1 MYDFTG
7 IYQEMIY
14 FGVFGVVGITMIV
27 QSKFWNKNK
36 RNIGDMLL
44 GIAVVIAC
52 LYTVIQDTR
61 AIQNENICIYE
72 GKAWE
77 SWHRG
82 YTFMG
87 AEGDKRKLEIWGPAW
102 NKLCE
107 EQIEKGKRYR
117 VYYEE
122 ETEIIVKIQLKKKPV
137 SQWKDILHTLTGDD
151 ASSKVRMEAGVFQ
164 IGTNRY
170 IDKLVF
176 KCGSFQPEPDLPYT
190 FVMGKKL
197 KKGPESYEDVREAV
211 VKDYLTVYEDAW
223 LKDLKQKYKV
233 EINQEVLKTVN
244 NNGSN

>member
-14 FGVFGVVGITMIV
+14 FGVLGVVGITMIV

-77 SWHRG
+77 SW
-82 YTFMG
+82 
-87 AEGDKRKLEIWGPAW
+87 

-122 ETEIIVKIQLKKKPV
+122 ETEIIVKIQ
-137 SQWKDILHTLTGDD
+137 
-151 ASSKVRMEAGVFQ
+151 
-164 IGTNRY
+164 
-170 IDKLVF
+170 
-176 KCGSFQPEPDLPYT
+176 
-190 FVMGKKL
+190 
-197 KKGPESYEDVREAV
+197 
-211 VKDYLTVYEDAW
+211 
-223 LKDLKQKYKV
+223 
-233 EINQEVLKTVN
+233 EIK
-244 NNGSN
+244 

>member
-1 MYDFTG
+1 MYDFIG
-7 IYQEMIY
+7 IYQEMICI
-14 FGVFGVVGITMIV
+14 GVLGVVGITTLV

-107 EQIEKGKRYR
+107 EQIEKIS
-117 VYYEE
+117 E
-122 ETEIIVKIQLKKKPV
+122 
-137 SQWKDILHTLTGDD
+137 
-151 ASSKVRMEAGVFQ
+151 
-164 IGTNRY
+164 
-170 IDKLVF
+170 
-176 KCGSFQPEPDLPYT
+176 
-190 FVMGKKL
+190 
-197 KKGPESYEDVREAV
+197 
-211 VKDYLTVYEDAW
+211 W
-223 LKDLKQKYKV
+223 L
-233 EINQEVLKTVN
+233 
-244 NNGSN
+244 

>member
-1 MYDFTG
+1 MYDFIG

-72 GKAWE
+72 GKSWE

-87 AEGDKRKLEIWGPAW
+87 AEGDKRQLEIWGPARK
-102 NKLCE
+102 KLCE

-122 ETEIIVKIQLKKKPV
+122 ETEIIVKIQ
-137 SQWKDILHTLTGDD
+137 
-151 ASSKVRMEAGVFQ
+151 
-164 IGTNRY
+164 
-170 IDKLVF
+170 
-176 KCGSFQPEPDLPYT
+176 
-190 FVMGKKL
+190 
-197 KKGPESYEDVREAV
+197 
-211 VKDYLTVYEDAW
+211 
-223 LKDLKQKYKV
+223 
-233 EINQEVLKTVN
+233 EIK
-244 NNGSN
+244 

>member
-1 MYDFTG
+1 
-7 IYQEMIY
+7 
-14 FGVFGVVGITMIV
+14 
-27 QSKFWNKNK
+27 
-36 RNIGDMLL
+36 MLL

-52 LYTVIQDTR
+52 LFTVIQDTR

-122 ETEIIVKIQLKKKPV
+122 ETEIIVKIQ
-137 SQWKDILHTLTGDD
+137 
-151 ASSKVRMEAGVFQ
+151 
-164 IGTNRY
+164 
-170 IDKLVF
+170 
-176 KCGSFQPEPDLPYT
+176 
-190 FVMGKKL
+190 
-197 KKGPESYEDVREAV
+197 
-211 VKDYLTVYEDAW
+211 
-223 LKDLKQKYKV
+223 
-233 EINQEVLKTVN
+233 EIK
-244 NNGSN
+244 

>member
-14 FGVFGVVGITMIV
+14 FGVLGVVGITMIV
-27 QSKFWNKNK
+27 QSKFWNKKK

-44 GIAVVIAC
+44 GV
-52 LYTVIQDTR
+52 

-87 AEGDKRKLEIWGPAW
+87 AEGDKRQLEIWGPAW

-122 ETEIIVKIQLKKKPV
+122 ETEIIVKIQ
-137 SQWKDILHTLTGDD
+137 
-151 ASSKVRMEAGVFQ
+151 
-164 IGTNRY
+164 
-170 IDKLVF
+170 
-176 KCGSFQPEPDLPYT
+176 
-190 FVMGKKL
+190 
-197 KKGPESYEDVREAV
+197 
-211 VKDYLTVYEDAW
+211 
-223 LKDLKQKYKV
+223 
-233 EINQEVLKTVN
+233 EIK
-244 NNGSN
+244 

>member
-1 MYDFTG
+1 MYDFIG
-7 IYQEMIY
+7 IYQEMICI
-14 FGVFGVVGITMIV
+14 GVLGVVGITTLV

-122 ETEIIVKIQLKKKPV
+122 ETEIIVKMQ
-137 SQWKDILHTLTGDD
+137 
-151 ASSKVRMEAGVFQ
+151 
-164 IGTNRY
+164 
-170 IDKLVF
+170 
-176 KCGSFQPEPDLPYT
+176 
-190 FVMGKKL
+190 
-197 KKGPESYEDVREAV
+197 
-211 VKDYLTVYEDAW
+211 
-223 LKDLKQKYKV
+223 
-233 EINQEVLKTVN
+233 EIK
-244 NNGSN
+244 

>member
-14 FGVFGVVGITMIV
+14 FGVLGVVGITMIV

-72 GKAWE
+72 GEAWE

-82 YTFMG
+82 YTFMR
-87 AEGDKRKLEIWGPAW
+87 ADGDKRKLEIWGPACK
-102 NKLCE
+102 KLCE

-122 ETEIIVKIQLKKKPV
+122 ETEIIVKIQ
-137 SQWKDILHTLTGDD
+137 
-151 ASSKVRMEAGVFQ
+151 
-164 IGTNRY
+164 
-170 IDKLVF
+170 
-176 KCGSFQPEPDLPYT
+176 
-190 FVMGKKL
+190 
-197 KKGPESYEDVREAV
+197 
-211 VKDYLTVYEDAW
+211 
-223 LKDLKQKYKV
+223 
-233 EINQEVLKTVN
+233 EIK
-244 NNGSN
+244 